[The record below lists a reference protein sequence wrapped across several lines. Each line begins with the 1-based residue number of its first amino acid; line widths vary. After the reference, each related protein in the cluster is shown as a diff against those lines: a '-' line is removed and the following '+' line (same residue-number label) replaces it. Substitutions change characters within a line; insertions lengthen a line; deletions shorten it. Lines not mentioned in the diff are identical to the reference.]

1 MTYSGEQ
8 CSLTNPLSYPLNGF
22 KALVLL
28 AITSVGV
35 RVATKLFKRRYALRQ
50 QPLACIWCA
59 AATLMANLTMLLV
72 CVFDLMRSFVPE
84 AWYQRYGQFVL
95 QELAVFFSLLA
106 ISSVSYCFF
115 EKVEEA
121 GHISRRMLKLVGGV
135 FIGFQVA
142 VPVAAFCAWLIP
154 DNRSAQDQQSF
165 LRATVAGFSTGA
177 LFVAG
182 TLLQRVLIRLQQ
194 ATSVRTSRYA
204 VHINLQTTRLVLF
217 TQKHLVVCILIVL
230 TDFGWSY
237 CDKSYESVPAI
248 AANISLMLFQVF
260 FSLGGYNIYQFLDPS
275 LDRFSSVSRD
285 RDFEGERELRS
296 IVGSIMHNWSVRVRN
311 RWTCSKGSPFFGKKW
326 AKERAGMNRRRI
338 HVGALAKDSSAKICS
353 ALFESDSRELKK
365 DDTGLGDAE
374 AKSTQS
380 LA

>member
-1 MTYSGEQ
+1 
-8 CSLTNPLSYPLNGF
+8 
-22 KALVLL
+22 
-28 AITSVGV
+28 
-35 RVATKLFKRRYALRQ
+35 
-50 QPLACIWCA
+50 
-59 AATLMANLTMLLV
+59 
-72 CVFDLMRSFVPE
+72 
-84 AWYQRYGQFVL
+84 
-95 QELAVFFSLLA
+95 
-106 ISSVSYCFF
+106 
-115 EKVEEA
+115 
-121 GHISRRMLKLVGGV
+121 
-135 FIGFQVA
+135 
-142 VPVAAFCAWLIP
+142 
-154 DNRSAQDQQSF
+154 
-165 LRATVAGFSTGA
+165 
-177 LFVAG
+177 
-182 TLLQRVLIRLQQ
+182 
-194 ATSVRTSRYA
+194 
-204 VHINLQTTRLVLF
+204 
-217 TQKHLVVCILIVL
+217 
-230 TDFGWSY
+230 
-237 CDKSYESVPAI
+237 
-248 AANISLMLFQVF
+248 MLFQVF